1 MSEFENKNELELDEE
16 LVVSEENEDTEEYR
30 YIDTGSPA
38 ASVLGGLVGMFI
50 ALVLSTVVYGVFGK
64 MPYILLFLFPLCVCF
79 VSLLF
84 NGSLNIGGL
93 ICEIIFT
100 AIGIIIHP
108 AFFIAL
114 HYVKANGTSFLSVPL
129 VALTEIGNN
138 NLFTNFSFSTAT
150 VFPVII
156 AVIGIIISWQ
166 IFKLKKAKLYD

>member
-1 MSEFENKNELELDEE
+1 MSEFENKTEQELAEE
-16 LVVSEENEDTEEYR
+16 QAISEENEYVEEYR

-50 ALVLSTVVYGVFGK
+50 ALILSTAIYGIFGR
-64 MPYILLFLFPLCVCF
+64 MPYVLLFLFPLCVCF
-79 VSLLF
+79 ISLLF
-84 NGSLNIGGL
+84 KGSLNIGGL

-108 AFFIAL
+108 AFFISL
-114 HYVKANGTSFLSVPL
+114 HYAKANGTSFLSVPL
-129 VALTEIGNN
+129 IALTEIGNC
-138 NLFTNFSFSTAT
+138 NLFTNFSFSTST